1 MPKDSIQ
8 TRVVAFDTAKHFIIP
23 IETVCLKDSV
33 HEAAET
39 VELRAVK
46 DCYGNSL
53 QLVLCCKHNC
63 FLTLWF
69 N

>member
-1 MPKDSIQ
+1 M
-8 TRVVAFDTAKHFIIP
+8 
-23 IETVCLKDSV
+23 
-33 HEAAET
+33 
-39 VELRAVK
+39 VK

-63 FLTLWF
+63 FLFLWF

>member
-1 MPKDSIQ
+1 M
-8 TRVVAFDTAKHFIIP
+8 
-23 IETVCLKDSV
+23 
-33 HEAAET
+33 AAEI
-39 VELRAVK
+39 V

-69 N
+69 NQEYWAHDIVTSEILFKLQNFWRSYVKIS